1 MLETDSSK
9 GEEGNDPAFMWSVDL
24 EDAVLSDGEWRNE
37 TETIR
42 QILLLYGQMLEQ
54 TEPYRSAFEE
64 VFGEKEGEES
74 VLLGLEPGEM
84 TKQLP
89 DMKESFLWFV
99 LVNPPDVEGEWGE
112 RIRFF
117 YQYEELTAY
126 RNMIRNNLMLK

>member
-1 MLETDSSK
+1 M
-9 GEEGNDPAFMWSVDL
+9 
-24 EDAVLSDGEWRNE
+24 
-37 TETIR
+37 
-42 QILLLYGQMLEQ
+42 QEQ

-99 LVNPPDVEGEWGE
+99 LVDPPDVEGEWGE

-126 RNMIRNNLMLK
+126 RNRIRNNLMLK